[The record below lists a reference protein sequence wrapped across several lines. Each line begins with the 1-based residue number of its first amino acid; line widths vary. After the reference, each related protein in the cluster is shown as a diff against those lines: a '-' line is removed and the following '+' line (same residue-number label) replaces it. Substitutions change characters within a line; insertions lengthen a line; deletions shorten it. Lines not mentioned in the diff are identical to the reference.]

1 MRRALF
7 VITGLMFGATT
18 VALSAPTVR
27 ADDWTKTYQISGR
40 ADLHVETDDGS
51 VTITSA
57 DQKQIDVHVMTS
69 RYKIGD
75 SDVRIQESQ
84 NGDSVNISV
93 KLPHFNWSFFGNHG
107 GSVKVELRVPRELN
121 LDVHTGDGNVTSDT
135 VSGHIRIDTGDG
147 NINAQ
152 GIHGDMFMHTGDGH
166 IEASNLDGTLKVD
179 TGDGH
184 VTVGGRFDSLD
195 LHTGDG
201 NIDAAAM
208 SGSKVANAWTLHSGD
223 GRINLRV
230 PGDLSADLDAHTG
243 DGSITVDLPVTV
255 SGSMGHSSVR
265 GKMNGGGGTLRIT
278 SGDGSIHVEKL

>member
-1 MRRALF
+1 MTKP
-7 VITGLMFGATT
+7 ILMATT
-18 VALSAPTVR
+18 ALLAASVAAMTSPTVR
-27 ADDWTKTYQISGR
+27 ADDWQKTYQISGR

-51 VTITSA
+51 VMITSA
-57 DQKQIDVHVMTS
+57 DQKEIYAHVMTS
-69 RYKIGD
+69 RYKIND
-75 SDVRIQESQ
+75 DVRIQESQ
-84 NGDSVNISV
+84 SGDSVNISV
-93 KLPHFNWSFFGNHG
+93 KLPHNWGFWSSH

-135 VSGHIRIDTGDG
+135 VSGRIHIDTGDG
-147 NINAQ
+147 NINATNVK
-152 GIHGDMFMHTGDGH
+152 GDMFMHTGDGH

-184 VTVGGRFDSLD
+184 VTVGGRFDALD

-201 NIDAAAM
+201 NIDASAM
-208 SGSKVANAWTLHSGD
+208 NGSKVANGWTLHSGD

-230 PGDLSADLDAHTG
+230 PGDLSADIDAHTG

-265 GKMNGGGGTLRIT
+265 GKMNGGGGQLKIT
-278 SGDGSIHVEKL
+278 SGDGSIHVEKI